1 MRPSRV
7 ASAIAAVAAVGLAA
21 IPFQHGAS
29 AAAANTVTLA
39 VYGDNPYGLNNAD
52 VSQVNLLPQF
62 IANVNA
68 DPDVNVVAHVG
79 DIHSG
84 KSFCT
89 AAYDNTIASAW
100 ATFARPLV
108 YTPGDNEWADCHKKG
123 EGGGA
128 FNSATGAID
137 FVANGSDFQ
146 GNPAQHLALVRS
158 TFFPKAGATLGSGT
172 LKVTSQATAYDRAHP
187 EDKAF
192 VENVRWMQK
201 DILFVTVNIP
211 GGSNNDADP
220 WYGTPDKT
228 QAQLDDIALRT
239 AADNRWIDAAFAKA
253 KAEGAAGV
261 VIMEQADMWD
271 LDGKKADHIANYET
285 FIQHIA
291 DGTKSFAKPVLLL
304 NGDSHAYRSDNP
316 LLSTA
321 PCVTESPTGEVPC
334 TTNLGLHPAFDNVAN
349 FHRVVVHGSTSPLE
363 WLKLTINED
372 KNAPAS
378 ANAFGPFSWVRQ
390 NTGLVGNS

>member
-68 DPDVNVVAHVG
+68 DPNVNVVAHVG

-100 ATFARPLV
+100 TTFADPLV

-211 GGSNNDADP
+211 GGS
-220 WYGTPDKT
+220 
-228 QAQLDDIALRT
+228 
-239 AADNRWIDAAFAKA
+239 
-253 KAEGAAGV
+253 
-261 VIMEQADMWD
+261 
-271 LDGKKADHIANYET
+271 
-285 FIQHIA
+285 
-291 DGTKSFAKPVLLL
+291 L
-304 NGDSHAYRSDNP
+304 NGAMRTFSIEPQGQLQKARDFGELVVAYRQ
-316 LLSTA
+316 
-321 PCVTESPTGEVPC
+321 
-334 TTNLGLHPAFDNVAN
+334 
-349 FHRVVVHGSTSPLE
+349 
-363 WLKLTINED
+363 
-372 KNAPAS
+372 NAPDYARRS
-378 ANAFGPFSWVRQ
+378 
-390 NTGLVGNS
+390 

>member
-7 ASAIAAVAAVGLAA
+7 VSSLAAVAAIGLAA
-21 IPFQHGAS
+21 VPFHHGAS

-39 VYGDNPYGLNNAD
+39 VYGDNPYGLSNAD

-62 IANVNA
+62 IASINA
-68 DPDVNVVAHVG
+68 DPNVAVVAHVG

-89 AAYDNTIASAW
+89 AAYDNTVAAAW
-100 ATFARPLV
+100 TQFADPLV

-123 EGGGA
+123 EGGGVY
-128 FNSATGAID
+128 NATTGSID

-158 TFFPKAGATLGSGT
+158 TFFPKAGATLGAGT
-172 LKVTSQATAYDRAHP
+172 LKVTSQATAYDRRFP
-187 EDKAF
+187 TDKSF

-201 DILFVTVNIP
+201 DVLFVTVNIP
-211 GGSNNDADP
+211 GGSNNDDDN
-220 WYGTPDKT
+220 WFKTPTKS
-228 QAQLDDIALRT
+228 QAQIDEIAQRT
-239 AADNRWIDAAFAKA
+239 DADNRWIDSAFALANREQA
-253 KAEGAAGV
+253 KGV
-261 VIMEQADMWD
+261 VILEQADMWD
-271 LDGKKADHIANYET
+271 LDGSTASHIANYES

-304 NGDSHAYRSDNP
+304 NGDSHTYRSDNP
-316 LLSTA
+316 LSSTA
-321 PCVTESPTGEVPC
+321 PCLTDSAAGEVAC
-334 TTNLGLHPAFDNVAN
+334 TTNLGLHPSFYEVPN

-378 ANAFGPFSWVRQ
+378 ANAFGPFSWTRQ